1 MKEENLKNAALLRVS
16 KRKMTLK
23 KVLLSKIDIKAGEM
37 SFSQRIELGK
47 IFSGKDHK
55 LLKFEKTFVCLH
67 NFQPKLTDY
76 EKLVPYYEQ
85 IIEGLKHWST
95 TESIMLKYTPT
106 PEEKQAGIMD
116 LSKKIGELG
125 TAKAIAKTYGM
136 DPDDVLAW
144 SYAKAFGILYT
155 DLEESK
161 FNRRY
166 QKVISK
172 KGKS

>member
-1 MKEENLKNAALLRVS
+1 MKEEIQKNAGVIQVN
-16 KRKMTLK
+16 KRKMTVK
-23 KVLLSKIDIKAGEM
+23 RVLLSKIDIKAGDM

-47 IFSGKDHK
+47 IFSGKDDE
-55 LLKFEKTFVCLH
+55 LLKFEKSFVCLH
-67 NFQPKLTDY
+67 NFQPKLTEY
-76 EKLVPYYEQ
+76 KKLLPYFEQ

-136 DPDDVLAW
+136 DPDVVLGW
-144 SYAKAFGILYT
+144 NYAKVFGILYT
-155 DLEESK
+155 DLEENK

-172 KGKS
+172 KK